1 MNDSLNIGQKLCNDV
16 YKSIKDKSSKIYIQ
30 TIEENLLNH
39 INKSNK
45 IITEESKMTESNK

>member
-1 MNDSLNIGQKLCNDV
+1 MNDSLNTGQKLCHDV

-39 INKSNK
+39 INESNK
-45 IITEESKMTESNK
+45 IFTEESKITESNK